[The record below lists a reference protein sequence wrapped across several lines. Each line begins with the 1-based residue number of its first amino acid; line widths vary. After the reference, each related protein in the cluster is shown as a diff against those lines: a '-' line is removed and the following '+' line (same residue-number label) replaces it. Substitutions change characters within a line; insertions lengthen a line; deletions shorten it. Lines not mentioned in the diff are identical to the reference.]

1 MALQVQRITAEE
13 GNDAT
18 DVRKAT
24 EGKAGYI
31 EPRTLN
37 PSATEDGG
45 TSFLVAGCASQI
57 MSGYI
62 GQSLQ
67 EVMLDF
73 GTPVNAFDMPDGS
86 RAFQSVLTSS
96 YVLPTT
102 IAQSGNAQASGNN
115 LNWMS
120 NTRITGGQPVTN
132 TCAYTMLARWVD
144 ASNAWIFYDF
154 RKPRF
159 GCE

>member
-1 MALQVQRITAEE
+1 MLVLPGLGASHNQANSARKRKKEYSSMKLRIAKLIGAFVT
-13 GNDAT
+13 
-18 DVRKAT
+18 
-24 EGKAGYI
+24 
-31 EPRTLN
+31 
-37 PSATEDGG
+37 
-45 TSFLVAGCASQI
+45 FLVAGCASQI

-67 EVMLDF
+67 EAMLDY

-86 RAFQSVLTSS
+86 RAFQWVLTSS

-102 IAQSGNAQASGNN
+102 ITQSGNAQASGNN